1 MKNLQ
6 KKMSDPELYAL
17 CKKWGADA
25 LEARRK
31 FIGLLPE
38 VNARR
43 LYERRNFRS
52 IYHFAA
58 ILGGVSEQLVND
70 VLRLERR
77 FEEMP
82 RLHAALV
89 KGEIGLSKLARIA
102 SVVEVRNEGEICE
115 KIRTLSRRAVDV
127 LVKEIKME
135 SEGAVEHDG
144 LFERENEVKSL
155 AGQNHDFEILNALS
169 PEVKM
174 KLKELLDKEIDINEI
189 ILEALAGRNSEIVD
203 KEEEIGVEVGRVQSQ
218 SRHIPVKIRKILKM
232 KFGSKCADSDCRN
245 CSEHIHHEKPF
256 VYYAEHDPRRMKPL
270 CRGHHELEHA
280 A

>member
-1 MKNLQ
+1 MNKTQ
-6 KKMSDPELYAL
+6 ATMTDPELYAL
-17 CKKWGADA
+17 CKKWGAEA

-43 LYERRNFRS
+43 LYERRGYTS

-58 ILGGVSEQLVND
+58 VLGGVSEQLVND
-70 VLRLERR
+70 VLRLEKR

-82 RLHAALV
+82 RLHNALV

-127 LVKEIKME
+127 MVKGMKEE
-135 SEGAVEHDG
+135 VPENRNGLLEG
-144 LFERENEVKSL
+144 ENEVKTL
-155 AGQNHDFEILNALS
+155 AGQNYDFEILNTLS

-174 KLKELLDKEIDINEI
+174 KLKELIDREIDVNEI
-189 ILEALAGRNSEIVD
+189 ILHTLEVREAEIAKKKAEISED
-203 KEEEIGVEVGRVQSQ
+203 VGQVQAK
-218 SRHIPVKIRKILKM
+218 SRHIPVKIRKLLISE
-232 KFGSKCADSDCRN
+232 FGAKCSYPGCHKR
-245 CSEHIHHEKPF
+245 SEQIHHERPF
-256 VYYAEHDPRRMKPL
+256 AYYAEHDPWATKPL
-270 CRGHHELEHA
+270 CRGHHELEHVI
-280 A
+280 